1 MDELLGEFLAETFE
15 HLEGVETQLLQFER
29 NPTDASLVA
38 GIFRLVHTIKGTASF
53 LGLDRL
59 QTVAHAAENLLG
71 DLRDGAPPT
80 QGSVSAILAAID
92 RIKEIL
98 RDIEAQ
104 GSEPE
109 GDDSQL
115 IDLLH
120 AQAAAVQGAAPETA
134 APETA
139 PEDKQAEAPAAKAK
153 TSGRKKAA
161 GGKAKA
167 AKKDD
172 AVAET
177 ADEAD
182 AVADEPAAVA
192 ESGSDGQEPE
202 KDAVA
207 PPPAP
212 ARAKAKASKKAEPK
226 KSTSP
231 QAAARSSET
240 IRVAVD
246 TIERIMQLVSELVL
260 NRNQLLEITRN
271 RENDPVKP
279 PLQRLSGL
287 TTDLQDAVM
296 RARMQPVGRLFANLP
311 RLMRELSSDLKK
323 KINLVT
329 EGADTEL
336 DRQLIEVLRDPL
348 THIIRN
354 CADHGIETPAER
366 VAAGKPEA
374 GEVVVSA
381 AHEAGQITIDIS
393 DDGRGLNLDRIKEKV
408 IANDLATPEQL
419 RNMST
424 EEICRFIFAAGFS
437 TAASVTSVSGRGVGM
452 DVVRSN
458 IEAIG
463 GSVTLSTVPG
473 HGSRFS
479 LKIPLTLAIAPAL
492 IVRVGEQRFALPQ
505 TAVVEAVGLGS
516 ESRHM
521 IEKVQDGLVLRL
533 RDEVIP
539 VIDLSSILEF
549 AEKPAEEEGQPE
561 EEQLVVIIRIGSD
574 TFGVRV
580 DEVVDVQE
588 IVVKPL
594 NPSLAHLK
602 IFTGQT
608 ILGDGSVV
616 LILDPSGVGTRLG
629 IEKSGEK
636 KLEAAKDVQAGPE
649 STRLVLFRA
658 GEGLPKVL
666 PLSLLSRIEMVD
678 SSRIQRS
685 DGRFVMLHQGKLM
698 PLLPTSPMQNISEKP
713 HPVLVITA
721 NDHTIGLLV
730 DEIIDILEED
740 LAVDLPSLTDDMVGA
755 TEIRGEPVELIDV
768 TYYLQ
773 AAYSTLYRQEN
784 RNLLLAEDDQLFS
797 DMLKPVLVSSG
808 YHLKVVN
815 SAQEALEL
823 IEKRKDFDAV
833 LVDSEM
839 EMEDGTSL
847 AAHIRDHLVPH
858 DFPIFQLF
866 ERPAHDMLNVP
877 VTVPNTVN
885 LSKLD
890 RQGILGTLASVL
902 SQRDSNQSSKGLA
915 A

>member
-1 MDELLGEFLAETFE
+1 MDELLGEFLAETSE

-29 NPTDASLVA
+29 NPHDASLVA

-80 QGSVSAILAAID
+80 SGGVSAILAAID
-92 RIKEIL
+92 RIKEVL
-98 RDIEAQ
+98 KGIEAQ
-104 GSEPE
+104 GSEPA
-109 GDDSQL
+109 GDDSEL
-115 IDLLH
+115 IERLH
-120 AQAAAVQGAAPETA
+120 AQSASNTHGGGHGEQPAI
-134 APETA
+134 
-139 PEDKQAEAPAAKAK
+139 APAAEPKPKAK
-153 TSGRKKAA
+153 RSGGSKKKASPAPGATADETVSQTDESSEDGEDDASPHPGQPPAKPAAA
-161 GGKAKA
+161 GGEV
-167 AKKDD
+167 KK
-172 AVAET
+172 
-177 ADEAD
+177 
-182 AVADEPAAVA
+182 PA
-192 ESGSDGQEPE
+192 GGGQ
-202 KDAVA
+202 A
-207 PPPAP
+207 PG
-212 ARAKAKASKKAEPK
+212 K
-226 KSTSP
+226 
-231 QAAARSSET
+231 SSET

-271 RENDPVKP
+271 RENDPIKP

-296 RARMQPVGRLFANLP
+296 RARMQPVGRLFSSLP
-311 RLMRELSSDLKK
+311 RLMRELSAELKK

-329 EGADTEL
+329 EGAETEL

-354 CADHGIETPAER
+354 CADHGIELPEDR
-366 VAAGKPEA
+366 RAAGKSEY
-374 GEVVVSA
+374 GEVRVSA

-393 DDGRGLNLDRIKEKV
+393 DDGRGLNIDRIKEKV
-408 IANDLATPEQL
+408 ISQRLATHEQVE
-419 RNMST
+419 RMTT
-424 EEICRFIFAAGFS
+424 EEICRFIFAPGFS
-437 TAASVTSVSGRGVGM
+437 TAAKVTSVSGRGVGM

-458 IEAIG
+458 IESIG

-492 IVRVGEQRFALPQ
+492 IVRVGNQRFALPQ

-516 ESRHM
+516 ESRHV

-539 VIDLSSILEF
+539 VIDLAAILKFGGESG
-549 AEKPAEEEGQPE
+549 AEGEKNKEEE
-561 EEQLVVIIRIGSD
+561 LVVILRIGSD

-580 DEVVDVQE
+580 DGVVDVQE

-594 NPSLAHLK
+594 NASLAHLK

-616 LILDPSGVGTRLG
+616 LILDPGGIGTQLG

-636 KLEAAKDVQAGPE
+636 KLENVKESHAATDR
-649 STRLVLFRA
+649 TRLVLFRA
-658 GEGLPKVL
+658 GDGLPKVL

-678 SSRIQRS
+678 AKRIERS
-685 DGRFVMLHQGKLM
+685 DGRYVMLHQGKLM
-698 PLLPTSPMQNISEKP
+698 PLLPTSPMQDIGHKP

-721 NDHTIGLLV
+721 NGHTIGLLV
-730 DEIIDILEED
+730 DEIIDIVEED
-740 LAVDLPSLTDDMVGA
+740 LSVELPSLTDDMVGA
-755 TEIRGEPVELIDV
+755 TEIRGEAVELIDV

-773 AAYSTLYRQEN
+773 AAYSSLYRQDN
-784 RNLLLAEDDQLFS
+784 RNVLLVEDDLLFS
-797 DMLKPVLVSSG
+797 DMLKPVLSSAG
-808 YHLKVVN
+808 YRVTTAT
-815 SAQEALEL
+815 SAEEVAAIME
-823 IEKRKDFDAV
+823 RRRDFDAF
-833 LVDSEM
+833 LVDAEI
-839 EMEDGTSL
+839 EATPGRKL
-847 AAHIRDHLVPH
+847 AAHLRDVLG
-858 DFPIFQLF
+858 DESFPIFQLY
-866 ERPAHDMLNVP
+866 ERPAHDMLNVA
-877 VTVPNTVN
+877 VLHPNTVN

-890 RQGILGTLASVL
+890 RQGILGSIASVL
-902 SQRDSNQSSKGLA
+902 AQRDAQKLSRGMA